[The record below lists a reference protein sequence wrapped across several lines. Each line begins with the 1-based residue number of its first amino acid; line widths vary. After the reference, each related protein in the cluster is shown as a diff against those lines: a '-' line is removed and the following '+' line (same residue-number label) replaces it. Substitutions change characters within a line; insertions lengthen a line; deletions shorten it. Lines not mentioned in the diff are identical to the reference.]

1 MVLFNVSPRTR
12 TPSRRKF
19 ISLNHI
25 LESGKNPYDVRR
37 TCNPQ
42 EDTSLCYKQMGWIE
56 TWMNDEENK
65 KAVGANPAVDFESC
79 NMQINQAFTMQG
91 DSMHNSALLL
101 TDLVND
107 GVRLLIYAGNADY
120 MVRLSVH
127 IIRSL
132 LCKLTSHLRLQ
143 CNFIVRPFIP
153 LYN

>member
-1 MVLFNVSPRTR
+1 
-12 TPSRRKF
+12 
-19 ISLNHI
+19 
-25 LESGKNPYDVRR
+25 
-37 TCNPQ
+37 
-42 EDTSLCYKQMGWIE
+42 MGWIE

-120 MVRLSVH
+120 MVRLFVH

-132 LCKLTSHLRLQ
+132 LV
-143 CNFIVRPFIP
+143 N
-153 LYN
+153 